1 MKCELT
7 FTIHCIKYARIRVLT
22 ERFFS
27 FKDNQ
32 RFCPYTGEYGSMKIL
47 ILAYSMQW
55 SLLTNNPDLLYI
67 SWGFDKN
74 FSFFNPQRPICSDTH
89 ERVKV
94 FNTLSMIM
102 SFSHGGPL
110 WIFIKT
116 SGLSFLILLCKFR
129 IKQNIRYIQLKLRHC
144 TISKPFI
151 LYSEILVY
159 ITLKQ
164 NNGDMEKIED
174 NRDFSFS
181 AILMA

>member
-7 FTIHCIKYARIRVLT
+7 FTIHCIKYARIRVLN
-22 ERFFS
+22 ERVFS
-27 FKDNQ
+27 FKDNL
-32 RFCPYTGEYGSMKIL
+32 RFCPYTGQWKSLFLHIL
-47 ILAYSMQW
+47 CSDHYWQTGLIYFIFL
-55 SLLTNNPDLLYI
+55 
-67 SWGFDKN
+67 GVFDKN

-164 NNGDMEKIED
+164 KNGDMEKIED

-181 AILMA
+181 AIVMA